1 MQTGEDNRAAINEQ
15 AGERKTDGFLDT
27 LDDALKGE
35 IAKVIYPVADEFGL
49 DVSSIDRVLEM
60 TTIYSELEIA
70 AAEIVVS
77 RPSYDKS
84 TSVNIEDALDK
95 AAEALK
101 LGAESKVKVLQLL
114 DKYSQKEIIVA
125 YIIMDRLTN
134 IKISVDSH
142 NIIT

>member
-49 DVSSIDRVLEM
+49 DKESIIRVLKIVS
-60 TTIYSELEIA
+60 TYGVLEIA

-77 RPSYDKS
+77 RVGY
-84 TSVNIEDALDK
+84 LDINKQDYLNK
-95 AAEALK
+95 AAEDLK
-101 LGAESKVKVLQLL
+101 MDEESKENSSELIRN
-114 DKYSQKEIIVA
+114 YNEKEIVVA
-125 YIIMDRLTN
+125 YIIMDRLAN
-134 IKISVDSH
+134 INRSVNSH